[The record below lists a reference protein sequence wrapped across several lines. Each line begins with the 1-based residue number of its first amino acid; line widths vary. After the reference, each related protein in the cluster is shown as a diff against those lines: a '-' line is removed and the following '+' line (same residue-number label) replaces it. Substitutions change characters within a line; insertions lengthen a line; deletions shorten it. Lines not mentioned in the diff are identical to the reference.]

1 MFVFLNVNIQINYD
15 TTQNTGQ
22 DTNQGD
28 LDSFYIGIV
37 FPWAFLF
44 LYTQRIFSGDFASFL
59 LEEQVPRSVYQLKGA
74 HTDLLM
80 NQV

>member
-15 TTQNTGQ
+15 ITQNTEQ

-28 LDSFYIGIV
+28 LDSFYIGTD
-37 FPWAFLF
+37 FPCAFLF
-44 LYTQRIFSGDFASFL
+44 LYTQRIFSGDFVSFL